1 MNTTKLGFLA
11 FSLVL
16 VLSFVSKGFALYPSA
31 TPWTKYR
38 YNAAHTGATP
48 SDAPSNNNTLWT
60 WGASASGVGSFA
72 STPLVVDGRVI
83 IHVSNLACAVDETT
97 GVELWR
103 HQALGWLTAPT
114 YADGRIYFGLLDN
127 AGGVLCIN
135 ASTGAEIWA
144 QPASPYFA
152 KGSPLVYQ
160 GIVYVGVTDN
170 STYAFDAATGHF
182 KWGYLT
188 DGPVVSAPAADGD
201 LMFLGSSDT
210 KLYALNVSGPTPVS
224 LWNFTANG
232 PIQSTPAIG
241 GDRVIFGSDNHMLY
255 ALNETTGELI
265 WTWATTDAAAKM
277 RNGVTVADN
286 IVYVTSTDLG
296 KIYALHAD
304 VASGNYTESGISAI
318 RYWTKDATSDGVSG
332 FNEPVY
338 AGGKIIVTSTG
349 GNPARIYALDAAVGT
364 VLWGRIVNWWPS
376 IGNPVVADGRMWFNA
391 YWGPDAY
398 SFTLYCL
405 GDLFPPSTTHYIV
418 NAGGQNFDVALE
430 TNSTIKNFNT
440 TALETQG
447 KISFGVQ
454 GIGTTGMCNVT
465 IPNDMLD
472 GSYNVTV
479 DGEQPLYM
487 APPVNDGDR
496 TSLYFTYN
504 ITSPHTI
511 EITGTTYIPEF
522 PTITIAPM
530 LITTLF
536 VTLVLLK
543 RKCDK

>member
-1 MNTTKLGFLA
+1 MRKGTIFSIFA
-11 FSLVL
+11 FVTL
-16 VLSFVSKGFALYPSA
+16 LSIAPIGFALYPLT
-31 TPWTKYR
+31 TPWSMYR
-38 YNAAHTGATP
+38 YDAAHSGATP

-60 WGASASGVGSFA
+60 WGTSAAGALSMA
-72 STPLVVDGRVI
+72 STPLIVDGRVI
-83 IHVSNLACAVDETT
+83 IQVFDWAYAVDEST

-103 HQALGWLTAPT
+103 HQALGLLTAPT
-114 YADGRIYFGLLDN
+114 YADGRVYFGLSNN

-152 KGSPLVYQ
+152 NGSPLVYQ

-170 STYAFDAATGHF
+170 STYAFDAANGHF
-182 KWGYLT
+182 KWGYPT

-201 LMFLGSSDT
+201 LLFLGSSDT
-210 KLYALNVSGPTPVS
+210 KLYALNVSGPTPIS

-232 PIQSTPAIG
+232 PIQSTPAIN

-265 WTWATTDAAAKM
+265 WTWATTDAAVKM
-277 RNGVTVADN
+277 RNGVAVADN
-286 IVYVTSTDLG
+286 IVYVTSADLA

-304 VASGNYTESGISAI
+304 VAPGNYTESGISAI
-318 RYWTKDATSDGVSG
+318 RYWTKDATSDYGVSG

-349 GNPARIYALDAAVGT
+349 GSPAKIYALDAAVGT
-364 VLWGRIVNWWPS
+364 VLWDRIVNWWPS

-391 YWGPDAY
+391 YWWDPMAY
-398 SFTLYCL
+398 TLYCL
-405 GDLFPPSTTHYIV
+405 GDPFPPSTNHYIV
-418 NAGGQNFDVALE
+418 NAGGRNFDVAIE

-454 GIGTTGMCNVT
+454 GISTTGMCNVT

-479 DGEQPLYM
+479 DGEQPLYL

-496 TSLYFTYN
+496 TSLYFTCN

-522 PTITIAPM
+522 TTITIAPM

-543 RKCDK
+543 RKSNK